1 MSLLGKE
8 NTDPHDPYTNELP
21 VNNLIYSYDWSETP
35 LGAMSTWE
43 PTLKT
48 IVDVCMHLNFPICV
62 YYGPELRLIYNQM
75 WRPILKMKHPALG
88 RPAKEVWSEIYD
100 VIGPMFDTVIKTG
113 KGNFQDDTLLLM
125 HREGYVE
132 ECYFS
137 FTFSP
142 LFKSDGTVGGIFNA
156 VQETTKRVLAA
167 RRLKTLGD
175 LGNKTAGARSVDGA
189 CHLVLSALK
198 ENVADLPFA
207 IIYYLETNN
216 KKTTAN
222 LIATTF
228 DENLATIRG
237 EDGIEELI
245 FNGQSSRSLPDYL
258 LETPDFVEIYGDNAK
273 SNKEIMECECNMT
286 QTWPLQEV
294 ASKNSHVIVQL
305 KDDSKAILLPVK
317 TSFAGKKNVNAI
329 LICGLNVRR
338 KLDNDYMEFLRVI
351 RKFFFFSGLS
361 NGRSREEERKQA
373 EILADLNRQ
382 KIMFFQNISHE
393 LRTPLTLMLSPLED
407 TISNISDPARCLT
420 HLHMIRRNARR
431 LLKLVNTL
439 LQFSRTETSNLEA
452 EFRETEIAKLTL
464 ELASSFESM
473 AKSLDVTYTIEVPDQ
488 VEFNRQLNK
497 KVFIDR
503 DMYEKILFN
512 LCKYNRSNAFKHTWS
527 GGVTVKLY
535 SEKQDNK
542 EFIVLEVIDTD
553 TYSSPQSRSHEGT
566 GIGLALVQELIQ
578 RHGGEIFVESV
589 VDQGSTFKVRIP
601 TGWEHLPPKKVYFGE
616 EENEKVLDKQL
627 FSSRDLYIE
636 ESEQWIQKIQT
647 EDLDQKF
654 DRDMDLDDP
663 IDSSTFEIN
672 IPGTGTGEFPS
683 SWDDPFIAGGKRFK
697 ILIVDDN
704 TDMRKYLSGV
714 LRNEFEVCSACDG
727 RDALRML
734 RKIDVAPDLVL
745 SDIMMPNMNGID
757 LLKTLRNNRST
768 QMIPVILL
776 SAKAGEEASI
786 EGLDYGAD
794 DYLTK
799 PFNAKELI
807 ARIRVNIKLYHLRQQ
822 FYLEQKR
829 QADTRQLLFSISS
842 KIRSELNI
850 QDILSTATEEVHKI
864 LPCDRIYILA
874 ADQNDS
880 VNLKVMT
887 FSTKDPNEPN
897 LKGQM
902 VRFSMNEK
910 DKPFI
915 PFSAGKN
922 DFDSRKAI
930 QFIRQAT
937 EDPDETA
944 KEFEA
949 SVFQDYYSPVVNR
962 QVSLIALPIKVKV
975 NSNVWGWIIADRPQN
990 NTWFDYEK
998 VFLQQISN
1006 QISLAITHS
1015 TLLEDNL
1022 KKEAQ
1027 MEAAKAANEAKGQ
1040 ILANTS
1046 HAIIGV
1052 LSAFEET
1059 QLSEEQKDMV
1069 HIMTRA
1075 SDVVLSVV
1083 NDILDAAKLEA
1094 QKITLINRT
1103 FDLFD
1108 LMEKTIEIFGE
1119 RAGVKQVELILCC
1132 EPTSLPKYVKS
1143 DPERLQ
1149 QVLMNLLSN
1158 SIKFTEEGEICLKV
1172 GMINTKDEAGASNE
1186 ITTVKKG
1193 TLFVEIIDTGIGINP
1208 TFIKDIWESF
1218 SQGDASMTRR
1228 QDGTGL
1234 GLSICKHLVIINGG
1248 EMGVQSEFGKGSR
1261 FWFTWIVEPLPLSAI
1276 PITSISQI
1284 SSADISKNDEKTGL
1298 ILPAIIRSKRILI
1311 VDPIATAR
1319 EALVK
1324 LIGASVERIDA
1335 FDTSDKGITLSKEW
1349 RKTHN
1354 EPLYDIVFF
1363 NVREDNKEK
1372 VIKAANEL
1380 RIHGKEDL
1388 CIALMVNS
1396 SVKGRAL
1403 GQELMKDIEGN
1414 IATLCKPI
1422 MQKRLLDCLH
1432 NDEIFKS
1439 SISSV
1444 SVPEPIID
1452 YNSVKSLADIRVEK
1466 YYRHKRPLPLGKE
1479 PEVAKG
1485 LEKSSGDDNQ
1495 MIVDETQEKLNSD
1508 GPKKTSYS
1516 NSKKTSLKR
1525 MAHGEDHIQSPDE
1538 YPASKYRSRP
1548 ISNSKC
1554 ILCVED
1560 NPINLKVIQHQ
1571 LSKLGYQTI
1580 AATNGQEA
1588 VNIIQAECNNAD
1600 EKSSQI
1606 ITKGH
1611 YSASSSSHIA
1621 VDSGRISLI
1630 LMDCAMPIMSG
1641 FDASK
1646 AIRAIPSPMSKIPII
1661 ALTAS
1666 AVQGTRDKCL
1676 ESGMNDYLTKPL
1688 KIGQLKEMLA
1698 QWLGEN

>member
-8 NTDPHDPYTNELP
+8 NTDPHDPYTDELP
-21 VNNLIYSYDWSETP
+21 VADLIYSFDWSKTP

-48 IVDVCMHLNFPICV
+48 IVDVCVNLNFPIGI

-88 RPAKEVWSEIYD
+88 LPAKEVWSEIYD
-100 VIGPMFDTVIKTG
+100 VIGPMFDTVISTA

-175 LGNKTAGARSVDGA
+175 LGNRTTGARSVDSA
-189 CHLVLSALK
+189 CHLVLSALR

-207 IIYYLETNN
+207 LIYYLETNN
-216 KKTTAN
+216 KKKNAN

-228 DENLATIRG
+228 DENLATMEG
-237 EDGIEELI
+237 EDGNEELF
-245 FNGQSSRSLPDYL
+245 FNGQSKRNLPDYL
-258 LETPDFVEIYGDNAK
+258 LETPDIVEIHGDHANVRSK
-273 SNKEIMECECNMT
+273 KEIMDSECIIT
-286 QTWPLQEV
+286 HTWPLQEV
-294 ASKNSHVIVQL
+294 ATKNSHVIVKL
-305 KDDSKAILLPVK
+305 KDGSKAILLPVN
-317 TSFAGKKNVNAI
+317 TSFSGKTDVTAI
-329 LICGLNVRR
+329 LICGLNARR
-338 KLDNDYMEFLRVI
+338 KLDNDYSEFLHLVVGHVS
-351 RKFFFFSGLS
+351 SGLS
-361 NGRSREEERKQA
+361 HGRSREEERKQA

-393 LRTPLTLMLSPLED
+393 LRTPLTLMLSPLD
-407 TISNISDPARCLT
+407 DVISNISDHSQSLT
-420 HLHMIRRNARR
+420 HLQMIRRNARR

-452 EFRETEIAKLTL
+452 QFRETEIAKFTS

-473 AKSLDVTYTIEVPDQ
+473 AKSLDVTFTIDVPDQ
-488 VEFNRQLNK
+488 VELDRQLTK

-512 LCKYNRSNAFKHTWS
+512 LCSNAFKHTWS

-535 SEKQDNK
+535 SDNKDGK
-542 EFIVLEVIDTD
+542 EFIVLQVTD
-553 TYSSPQSRSHEGT
+553 TGVGIPENHISKLFQRFYRVESRQSRSHEGT

-578 RHGGEIFVESV
+578 RHGGDIFVESV
-589 VDQGSTFKVRIP
+589 VDQGSTFKVWIP

-616 EENEKVLDKQL
+616 ELFENVRDKQL
-627 FSSRDLYIE
+627 FSSRELYIE
-636 ESEQWIQKIQT
+636 EAEQWIQRSQT
-647 EDLDQKF
+647 DDIDGIDQRS
-654 DRDMDLDDP
+654 DQGMDLDDS
-663 IDSSTFEIN
+663 IESSTLEID
-672 IPGTGTGEFPS
+672 IPGTETREIPS
-683 SWDDPFIAGGKRFK
+683 SWDDPFTASGKKFK

-714 LRNEFEVCSACDG
+714 LRNDFEICCACDG
-727 RDALRML
+727 RDALKIL

-757 LLKTLRNNRST
+757 LLRTLRNNRST
-768 QMIPVILL
+768 QMIPIILL

-786 EGLDYGAD
+786 EGLDFGAD

-799 PFNAKELI
+799 PFSAKELI
-807 ARIRVNIKLYHLRQQ
+807 ARIRVNIKLYYLRQQ
-822 FYLEQKR
+822 LYLEQKR
-829 QADTRQLLFSISS
+829 QAETRQLLFSISS

-850 QDILSTATEEVHKI
+850 HDILSTATEEVHKI
-864 LPCDRIYILA
+864 LSCDRIYIA
-874 ADQNDS
+874 VADQKDS
-880 VNLKVMT
+880 ANSKILT
-887 FSTKDPNEPN
+887 FSTKDPKEPN
-897 LKGQM
+897 LKGQKI
-902 VRFSMNEK
+902 RFSMDEK
-910 DKPFI
+910 DKYFI
-915 PFSAGKN
+915 PLASGDLGQSN
-922 DFDSRKAI
+922 FDSHNAI
-930 QFIRQAT
+930 QFIRQT
-937 EDPDETA
+937 IENPDETA
-944 KEFEA
+944 KEFEV
-949 SVFQDYYSPVVNR
+949 SVFPDYHSPVVNR
-962 QVSLIALPIKVKV
+962 HVSSIVLPIKVKV
-975 NSNVWGWIIADRPQN
+975 NSKVWGWIIADRPQN
-990 NTWFDYEK
+990 DSWFDNEK
-998 VFLQQISN
+998 IFLQQMSN
-1006 QISLAITHS
+1006 QISLAITHA

-1022 KKEAQ
+1022 KKDAL

-1046 HAIIGV
+1046 HELRTPLGAIIGV

-1119 RAGVKQVELILCC
+1119 KAGTKQVELILCC

-1143 DPERLQ
+1143 DPE
-1149 QVLMNLLSN
+1149 

-1172 GMINTKDEAGASNE
+1172 SMTNTNEIALDETGASKE
-1186 ITTVKKG
+1186 FTKVKKG
-1193 TLFVEIIDTGIGINP
+1193 TLFVEIIDTGIGIDP
-1208 TFIKDIWESF
+1208 SFIKDIWESF

-1234 GLSICKHLVIINGG
+1234 GLSICKHLVMINGG
-1248 EMGVQSEFGKGSR
+1248 EMGVQSDFGNGSR
-1261 FWFTWIVEPLPLSAI
+1261 FWFTWIVEALPLSAI
-1276 PITSISQI
+1276 PITSISQF
-1284 SSADISKNDEKTGL
+1284 SSAEISMNDEKTGL
-1298 ILPAIIRSKRILI
+1298 ILPSIIRSKRVLI
-1311 VDPIATAR
+1311 IDPITTAR
-1319 EALVK
+1319 NALVK

-1335 FDTSDKGITLSKEW
+1335 FDTSDKGITLAKEW
-1349 RKTHN
+1349 RGTHN

-1363 NVREDNKEK
+1363 NVRENNKEEIK
-1372 VIKAANEL
+1372 KAAKEL
-1380 RIHGKEDL
+1380 RICGKEDL
-1388 CIALMVNS
+1388 CVALMVSS

-1403 GQELMKDIEGN
+1403 GQELMRDIEGS
-1414 IATLCKPI
+1414 ITTLCKPI

-1439 SISSV
+1439 SISSA
-1444 SVPEPIID
+1444 PEPIHD

-1466 YYRHKRPLPLGKE
+1466 YYRHKRPLPEIPK
-1479 PEVAKG
+1479 V
-1485 LEKSSGDDNQ
+1485 LEKSPVVNNQ
-1495 MIVDETQEKLNSD
+1495 MIVDETQEQSSLE
-1508 GPKKTSYS
+1508 GFKKTSYS
-1516 NSKKTSLKR
+1516 NTKKTSLKR
-1525 MAHGEDHIQSPDE
+1525 MAHAEDHIQSIDE

-1588 VNIIQAECNNAD
+1588 VNLIQAE
-1600 EKSSQI
+1600 S
-1606 ITKGH
+1606 GH
-1611 YSASSSSHIA
+1611 
-1621 VDSGRISLI
+1621 SGRISLI
-1630 LMDCAMPIMSG
+1630 LMDCAMPVMSG

-1646 AIRAIPSPMSKIPII
+1646 AIRAIPSTISRIPII

-1666 AVQGTRDKCL
+1666 AVQGTRDKCI
-1676 ESGMNDYLTKPL
+1676 EAGMNDYLTKPL

-1698 QWLGEN
+1698 QWLGED